1 MKRFSKSFFIVGCSI
16 SFLAACPFL
25 SVCAQAEVDVLPEH
39 KEQILT
45 FVELNCE
52 NLFDT
57 RHDTLKNDADFL
69 PDGRYRWTPYR
80 YWKKLNAIGKEI
92 IGCGDTAGGW
102 TMPDLVALVEVEN
115 DSVLFD
121 LTRRSLLRSARY
133 EYVMTNS
140 PDERGVDVALLY
152 SPFSFSLL
160 SSSSLRV
167 EPPRGLRPTRD
178 ILYASGL
185 TIGGD
190 TLHVFVVHAPS
201 RAQGEGPTRRYRMR
215 VAERIGEAV
224 DSIRAVDGE
233 ARIIVAGDFNDYTK
247 NPPLRYLVERGL
259 RSVSDCAQ
267 GTNGARGTY
276 RYRGDWSSL
285 DHILVSSP
293 MDEILIDCQ
302 IYDAPYLLTPDEQYG
317 GSKPARTFL
326 GPRYLGG
333 TSDHLPLVARFR
345 IGIRR

>member
-1 MKRFSKSFFIVGCSI
+1 M
-16 SFLAACPFL
+16 
-25 SVCAQAEVDVLPEH
+25 PEH

-69 PDGRYRWTPYR
+69 PDGKYRWTPSR

-92 IGCGDTAGGW
+92 IGCGDTSGGW

-121 LTRRSLLRSARY
+121 LTHRSLLRSARY

-152 SPFSFSLL
+152 SPFSFSLIA
-160 SSSSLRV
+160 SRSLRV
-167 EPPRGLRPTRD
+167 DPPAGLRPTRD
-178 ILYASGL
+178 ILYASGKL
-185 TIGGD
+185 ITGD
-190 TLHVFVVHAPS
+190 TLHVFVVHSPS
-201 RAQGEGPTRRYRMR
+201 RAQGEAPTRRYRMR
-215 VAERIGEAV
+215 VAEKLLETV
-224 DSIRAVDGE
+224 DSIRSSDAD
-233 ARIIVAGDFNDYTK
+233 AHIIVAGDFNDYFK
-247 NPPLRYLVERGL
+247 NQPLRYLAANGL
-259 RSVSDCAQ
+259 VSVSKDAR
-267 GTNGARGTY
+267 GNNGARGTY
-276 RYRGDWSSL
+276 CYHGDWSSL
-285 DHILVSSP
+285 DHILVSP
-293 MDEILIDCQ
+293 AMHRQFIDCH

-333 TSDHLPLVARFR
+333 TSDHLPLVARFS
-345 IGIRR
+345 IGSRE

>member
-1 MKRFSKSFFIVGCSI
+1 M
-16 SFLAACPFL
+16 
-25 SVCAQAEVDVLPEH
+25 PEH

-57 RHDTLKNDADFL
+57 RHDTLKNDVDFL
-69 PDGRYRWTPYR
+69 PDGKYRWTPYR

-224 DSIRAVDGE
+224 DSRCDTSPSAGCGRCPTVPRARTE
-233 ARIIVAGDFNDYTK
+233 LAAPIAIVATGAASIIYLFRLRWMKYSLIARFTTLPTSSLPTNSTAAVSQ
-247 NPPLRYLVERGL
+247 PAPFSVRATLAERATTCPLSHA
-259 RSVSDCAQ
+259 SVSASA
-267 GTNGARGTY
+267 G
-276 RYRGDWSSL
+276 
-285 DHILVSSP
+285 
-293 MDEILIDCQ
+293 
-302 IYDAPYLLTPDEQYG
+302 
-317 GSKPARTFL
+317 
-326 GPRYLGG
+326 
-333 TSDHLPLVARFR
+333 DHLLLRKYKAFVLSVHDPCTLSTAFMYSQCKALVL
-345 IGIRR
+345 GYDKC